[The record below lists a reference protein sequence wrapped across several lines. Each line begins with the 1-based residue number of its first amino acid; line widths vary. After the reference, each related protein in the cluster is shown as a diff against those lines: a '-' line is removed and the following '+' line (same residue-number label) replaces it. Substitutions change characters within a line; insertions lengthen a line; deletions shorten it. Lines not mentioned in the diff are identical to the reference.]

1 MERYQKKNM
10 QTLQDRFI
18 LNMHISLNI
27 QNFMIFL
34 QATFQTVGTINV
46 DESGNEDNIMVLY
59 LFVLGVSRCKIW
71 RKSMVSLEIYFT
83 I

>member
-34 QATFQTVGTINV
+34 QATSQTVV
-46 DESGNEDNIMVLY
+46 RSMWMSWEM
-59 LFVLGVSRCKIW
+59 
-71 RKSMVSLEIYFT
+71 RKKRNGISIEF
-83 I
+83 